1 MICGESISN
10 TDLVDPHLLRT
21 FVTVARLSS
30 FSEAAHE
37 LGYTQSAVS
46 QQISVLEGDLGAK
59 LLTRRPVAPTTVGLR
74 LLDHAEP
81 LLLRLDAARA
91 DLARLSSVAADQ
103 LTIAMSPLAAPPG
116 FAAAAHAVGGLTVH
130 VVGRE
135 AALTAVAMGT
145 ADIALVDGMAAPSDP
160 LHLTDISPLTTRAM
174 AEQPLAVALPKN
186 HPLAGR
192 SALRLPDLA
201 DARWID
207 APDAAIPLNRLRVTA
222 TTDGFRPCLRYEGC
236 DVTGLLAMVAAGL
249 GLAVL
254 PASAITTV
262 AVPISVPR
270 SVHRVELLHNGT
282 LDGPAARFAEA
293 ITRATQA
300 SNSRMST
307 AR

>member
-1 MICGESISN
+1 MINGPSISN

-21 FVTVARLSS
+21 FVTVARLGS
-30 FSEAAHE
+30 FSAAAHE

-59 LLTRRPVAPTTVGLR
+59 LFTRRPVAPTTVGLR

-81 LLLRLDAARA
+81 LLLRLEAARA
-91 DLARLSSVAADQ
+91 DLARLSSVAADEV
-103 LTIAMSPLAAPPG
+103 TVAMSPLAAPPSL
-116 FAAAAHAVGGLTVH
+116 AAAAHALRGLTVR

-135 AALTAVAMGT
+135 EAIASVARGT
-145 ADIALVDGMAAPSDP
+145 ADVALVDGMAAPSDP
-160 LHLTDISPLTTRAM
+160 LHLTDISPLTTRAVV
-174 AEQPLAVALPKN
+174 EQPLAVALPTD

-192 SALRLPDLA
+192 SALRLTDLA

-207 APDAAIPLNRLRVTA
+207 APDAAIPLARLRVSA
-222 TTDGFRPCLRYEGC
+222 TTDGFRACLRYEGC
-236 DVTGLLAMVAAGL
+236 DVTGLLALVAAGL

-254 PASAITTV
+254 PASAITTA

-270 SVHRVELLHNGT
+270 AVHRIELVHNGT
-282 LDGPAARFAEA
+282 LTGQVARFATA
-293 ITRATQA
+293 VSATAQA
-300 SNSRMST
+300 SNSRMRT